1 MTGGVS
7 ERIRI
12 PRPDSVQSDKRDGG
26 KRDGSEKRRAVE
38 IRSRN
43 S

>member
-12 PRPDSVQSDKRDGG
+12 PRPDSIQGNKRNGG
-26 KRDGSEKRRAVE
+26 KRDGSEKWRAVE
-38 IRSRN
+38 VRSRG